1 MVQMF
6 GYGGSKC
13 PRCQHRNAGGAGYC
27 AACGIT
33 LGAPHNAPVLVENRW
48 IAGPDELAVFFG
60 VRALSGLFVKTLRVP
75 AAARAYILQG
85 DQATEVPQGEYEIE
99 GFFSRLNH
107 LLRDGHAEILVTRT
121 NALPVEF
128 TFDDLETAEH
138 LAVGAAFT
146 VSLRI
151 ENVPPFARHFMTMP
165 GTVTVAQ
172 LRELLLPAVRQLAAE
187 FVGARSLREMAA
199 QASGQNTL
207 RAEFDERLQGA
218 LRLLLA
224 DYGLGVVQVDTL
236 ALRHDKFDANRARI
250 GTLWLAADERRVQ
263 MTHAR
268 QLEELY
274 DEQAWHRIAREE
286 GAARQRLR
294 RLELQQNET
303 LDRAELSLVNGERAQ
318 AVRAREIDLYARVT
332 EARSRREAIA
342 RGAGEIL
349 AELEHDLAQKR
360 GQRAGEQA
368 EWAHLQALA
377 AIRMRAALEVAQ
389 QEALQA
395 RTLARQ
401 RFAQQLLTQ
410 QIRNKVEQAREIED
424 ASRQRAEL
432 ARLRA
437 GEEAATRRAQDLDA
451 EEHEAQFALVV
462 LANAARRR
470 AAEREE
476 EWLELQGQARARQQ
490 ALGADLE
497 AEAVQQKI
505 AALRRDGGQQEA
517 IAQHE
522 KLLRTIEA
530 EHRQARA
537 AKEVELLAEERRHQQ
552 RRAEQEAGWQ
562 QELRRLG
569 AERAERA
576 AQFEH
581 GLALARLEIARAE
594 ALDGL
599 DDTTKLA
606 VAGAPNAAVL
616 ADYLKTRV
624 HAAMDAGQLSALAQV
639 VAAGGAMS
647 ASDAARLAQETLERE
662 RLRREVEV
670 DKDRRHQL
678 DLLALQNDVNK
689 AALGAQAQVAGSV
702 GAAVTAAVSVPRAC
716 PHGHPVRGDDRFCGA
731 CGAPL
736 G

>member
-6 GYGGSKC
+6 GFGGSRC
-13 PRCQHRNAGGAGYC
+13 PRCEHRNAGGAGYC

-33 LGAPHNAPVLVENRW
+33 LGAPRNAPVLVENRW

-60 VRALSGLFVKTLRVP
+60 VRALSGMFVKTLRVP
-75 AAARAYILQG
+75 ATARAWILQG
-85 DQATEVPQGEYEIE
+85 GETTEVPQGEYEIE

-121 NALPVEF
+121 HALPVDF
-128 TFDDLETAEH
+128 HFDDLRTAEH
-138 LAVGAAFT
+138 LAVAAQFT
-146 VSLRI
+146 VSLRV
-151 ENVPPFARHFMTMP
+151 ENVPAFARHFMTMP

-172 LRELLLPAVRQLAAE
+172 LRELLQPAVRQLAAE
-187 FVGARSLREMAA
+187 FVGARSLREMAKA
-199 QASGQNTL
+199 REL

-224 DYGLGVVQVDTL
+224 DYGLGVVRVDTL

-263 MTHAR
+263 MEHAR

-274 DEQAWHRIAREE
+274 DEGEWHRITRDEQ
-286 GAARQRLR
+286 AARLRLR
-294 RLELQQNET
+294 RLELRQNET
-303 LDRAELSLVNGERAQ
+303 LDRAELTLANAERAQ
-318 AVRAREIDLYARVT
+318 AVRARELDLVARVA
-332 EARSRREAIA
+332 ESKSRREAVE

-349 AELEHDLAQKR
+349 AELEHELAQKR

-368 EWAHLQALA
+368 EWAHVQALA
-377 AIRMRAALEVAQ
+377 SIRMRGALEVAQ

-401 RFAQQLLTQ
+401 RFSQQLLAQ
-410 QIRNKVEQAREIED
+410 QIRNKVEQAKEIED

-432 ARLRA
+432 ARLRLN
-437 GEEAATRRAQDLDA
+437 EEAAAQRARALDE
-451 EEHEAQFALVV
+451 EEHKAQFELVV

-470 AAEREE
+470 SLEREE
-476 EWLELQGQARARQQ
+476 EWIELQAQARVREH
-490 ALGADLE
+490 DLV
-497 AEAVQQKI
+497 AEGVKQKI
-505 AALRRDGGQQEA
+505 DALRRDGGQQEA
-517 IAQHE
+517 LAQHE

-537 AKEVELLAEERRHQQ
+537 AKEVELLADERRHQQ
-552 RRAEQEAGWQ
+552 RRAEQEAAWQ
-562 QELRRLG
+562 HELRRMG

-576 AQFEH
+576 AQ
-581 GLALARLEIARAE
+581 LAHALDLARMEMTRAE
-594 ALDGL
+594 ALDGF

-606 VAGAPNAAVL
+606 VAAAPNAAVL

-624 HAAMDAGQLSALAQV
+624 HASMDAGQLAALAGV
-639 VAAGGAMS
+639 VAAGGAVS
-647 ASDAARLAQETLERE
+647 ALDAARLAQEAIDRE
-662 RLRREVEV
+662 RVRREVEV

-689 AALGAQAQVAGSV
+689 AALKAQAQAAA
-702 GAAVTAAVSVPRAC
+702 GAAANRERAC
-716 PHGHPVRGDDRFCGA
+716 AHGHPARVEDRFCGA

-736 G
+736 H